1 MLPSLK
7 LWRPLILLLFICN
20 SVSATPFEGS
30 YFWINMLRDCD
41 PDHHNNIEIKD
52 DYLWSREGHCNL
64 TNARKIDEIGGI
76 LYFGLCMEEG
86 DYFNEQLLIVPD
98 TTAPWLSDR
107 TDKAD
112 IVLITKRIDGEH
124 NIVTHLKICPSPEEW
139 EKLYQEDEEKN
150 G

>member
-1 MLPSLK
+1 MLFNNNVVQMIFSLK

-64 TNARKIDEIGGI
+64 TNARKIDEIGRV

-86 DYFNEQLLIVPD
+86 DYFNEQVLIVPD
-98 TTAPWLSDR
+98 TTAPWLTDRADKGDVQYVSDIR
-107 TDKAD
+107 
-112 IVLITKRIDGEH
+112 
-124 NIVTHLKICPSPEEW
+124 KIA
-139 EKLYQEDEEKN
+139 
-150 G
+150 